1 MARSVNRGYVSPIV
15 IESAL
20 TRSMYARILLLLGM
34 RSWGFILLVALFL
47 YLTWWS
53 INIGN
58 YSLLSI
64 YAGLLVLI
72 YGGAVLVSVYTK
84 KNRGAYIPVKYT
96 FDASGVKK
104 ETANRVQTQKWDS
117 FLRWRK
123 IGAYYLIY
131 GTKRSFF
138 VIPKSMIPQGK
149 SDLFEGLLSRNIV
162 KRSSGWLNKL
172 K

>member
-1 MARSVNRGYVSPIV
+1 MSRQGNRSNFLPIV

-20 TRSMYARILLLLGM
+20 TRSMYARILLLLGI
-34 RSWGFILLVALFL
+34 RSWGFVILAAVLL
-47 YLTWWS
+47 YLVWWS
-53 INIGN
+53 INLGN
-58 YSLLSI
+58 FSLLAI

-104 ETANRVQTQKWDS
+104 ETANRSQTQKWES

-123 IGAYYLIY
+123 IGSYYLIY
-131 GTKRSFF
+131 GAKRSFF
-138 VIPKSMIPQGK
+138 VIPESRIPEGK
-149 SDLFEGLLSRNIV
+149 GDIFESLLSRNIM
-162 KRSSGWLNKL
+162 KKQFRLIK
-172 K
+172 